1 MMRMIRKGNVC
12 GVTYVLSVACA
23 LVFLMALSA
32 CTGPVGE
39 GLAPNVKSS
48 ETPLTNAPTDLPAYQ
63 IQIGDVLA
71 LKMLANPELNE
82 EITVRP
88 DGMISTTL
96 VQDVRA
102 FGLTPKELQQKLTE
116 LYKKELTQPKL
127 TVIVKNFAPT
137 RVYVMG
143 EVQNPGE
150 QVFIGPNLTVM
161 QAIAR
166 AGGIK
171 TTAQDNQ
178 FLIMRRGKSDKPE
191 LYKVDFK
198 AIASGSDPS
207 NDVRLAPFDVVFVP
221 RSSIAEANVMYEQYF
236 KNFVNPSVGASYSL
250 NRN

>member
-1 MMRMIRKGNVC
+1 MFM
-12 GVTYVLSVACA
+12 TCA
-23 LVFLMALSA
+23 LVIVMALSA
-32 CTGPVGE
+32 CTGPISGS
-39 GLAPNVKSS
+39 GAAAVKNSDM
-48 ETPLTNAPTDLPAYQ
+48 PLVNAPTDLPAYQ

-82 EITVRP
+82 EVTVRP

-102 FGLTPKELQQKLTE
+102 FGVTPKDLQQKLTE

-150 QVFIGPNLTVM
+150 QVFVGPNLTVM

-178 FLIMRRGKSDKPE
+178 LLIMRRGKADKPE

-198 AIASGSDPS
+198 AIASGSDPG

-236 KNFVNPSVGASYSL
+236 KNFISPSVGASYSL
-250 NRN
+250 NKN